1 MSFFKKNRAF
11 IIGEIGINHDG
22 SKKKC
27 KQIIKKAADAK
38 FDAVKLQISEPNES
52 YNKNTKSY
60 KYFLKYNLSTKDLID
75 VRNYAKKK
83 KIVLFATVGDFESI
97 KYIKLLKSKIIKIS
111 SGLLTNYP
119 LIKKLAKLNL
129 PMIISTGLAFEN
141 EVADTVKLIK
151 RYNNRQLGILV
162 CTSIYPTKDHQI
174 KIDKISEFKKIFKGN
189 FVGYSDHSMDSLSA
203 YISAGV
209 GANIIEKH
217 ITLKRKNFGD
227 HKFALESH
235 RFKEFIKNLRR
246 TEWMISKKNLPL
258 KEEISLRKNIHRYIV
273 AKKNISKGEI
283 LSYKNIGLKR
293 TLDNSKG
300 IKLKFFDKII
310 GKKSKMKINK
320 DQKITKKHLSL

>member
-1 MSFFKKNRAF
+1 MSFFKKSRAF

-22 SKKKC
+22 SKKRC
-27 KQIIKKAADAK
+27 KQLIKKAADAK

-60 KYFLKYNLSTKDLID
+60 KYFQKYNLSSKDLIE
-75 VRNYAKKK
+75 VRDYAKKK
-83 KIVLFATVGDFESI
+83 KIILFATVGDFESI

-129 PMIISTGLAFEN
+129 PMIISSGLAFEK
-141 EVADTVKLIK
+141 EVLDTVKLIK

-162 CTSIYPTKDHQI
+162 CTSIYPTKDNQI
-174 KIDKISEFKKIFKGN
+174 KIDKIAKFKKIFKKN
-189 FVGYSDHSMDSLSA
+189 FIGYSDHSMDNLSA
-203 YISAGV
+203 YVSAGA

-235 RFKEFIKNLRR
+235 NFKRFVENIRR
-246 TEWMISKKNLPL
+246 IEWMISKKNLPL
-258 KEEISLRKNIHRYIV
+258 KEEITLRKSIHRYIV

-283 LSYKNIGLKR
+283 LSSKNIGLKR
-293 TLDNSKG
+293 TLDNSNG
-300 IKLKFFDKII
+300 ISLKFFDRII
-310 GKKSKMKINK
+310 GKISRQKINK
-320 DQKITKKHLSL
+320 DQKIQKKHLSL